1 MDGFEFVA
9 ELSKREEWRKI
20 PVAVVTAKDLSL
32 EDRLRLNG
40 YVEKIIEKGSY
51 SREKLLS
58 EVREITLLDASSDED
73 ALPPR
78 ELTPAFFGCYDWH
91 SSVHGHWLLAR
102 LARRMAGR
110 LPPGS
115 LLRNGME
122 FGAEGNFF
130 GRLKC
135 HSGSPRRYIG

>member
-1 MDGFEFVA
+1 MPEMDGFEFVA

-58 EVREITLLDASSDED
+58 EVTQLVKASTRKNAS
-73 ALPPR
+73 AKR
-78 ELTPAFFGCYDWH
+78 
-91 SSVHGHWLLAR
+91 
-102 LARRMAGR
+102 
-110 LPPGS
+110 
-115 LLRNGME
+115 
-122 FGAEGNFF
+122 
-130 GRLKC
+130 
-135 HSGSPRRYIG
+135 SPKL